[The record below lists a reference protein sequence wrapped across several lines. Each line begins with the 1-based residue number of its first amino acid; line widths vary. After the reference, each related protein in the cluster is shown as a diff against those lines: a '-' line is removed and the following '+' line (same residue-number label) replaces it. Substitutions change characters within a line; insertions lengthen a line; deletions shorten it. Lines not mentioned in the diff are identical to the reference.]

1 MAEPPDENDNENG
14 WRQLVLNNRYGLRY
28 NPTPE
33 ILVTQILRRR
43 VQGHLHRIPSNV
55 LCYFRE
61 CSKFDFFQLPEY
73 YRRRGN
79 NLIKIFDF
87 DDIYI
92 YTLAAAS
99 LYFCRRMAPAA
110 EAAGGVEV
118 TPAGWTRSEGPIAFN
133 INDGEGRYAT
143 YQKMNSRVIVTE
155 YRLLPQEPNNE
166 IALYRIVA
174 REF

>member
-73 YRRRGN
+73 YRRR
-79 NLIKIFDF
+79 
-87 DDIYI
+87 
-92 YTLAAAS
+92 AS